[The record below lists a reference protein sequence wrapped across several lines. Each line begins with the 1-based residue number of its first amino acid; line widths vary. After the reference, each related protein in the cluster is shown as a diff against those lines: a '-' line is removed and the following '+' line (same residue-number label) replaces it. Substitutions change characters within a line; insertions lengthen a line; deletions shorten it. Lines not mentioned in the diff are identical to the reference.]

1 MSKLAAVAV
10 AVGLFAAVPAF
21 ISSAQAANEAQPA
34 IKLAAAD
41 VSVRVGDEGYRR
53 HRRDHWRGARACETK
68 VIWRHGH
75 KTVIKRCG

>member
-10 AVGLFAAVPAF
+10 AFGLCAAVPAF
-21 ISSAQAANEAQPA
+21 MTSAQAANDTQPA

-41 VSVRVGDEGYRR
+41 VSVRVGDGDRDHRR
-53 HRRDHWRGARACETK
+53 HWRRDRHCETK

-75 KTVIKRCG
+75 KTVIKKCG